1 MLRFRMLPLPLVLLG
16 VLACES
22 GPPANKNAKATSK
35 QAPAPPQAKQ
45 ASPPPV
51 QPEIK
56 PTPPPPVEPAL
67 EPQGAVP
74 PPVEP
79 TAVVPPPVEPAPTEP
94 APTPSPS
101 GWTPPQGLTDI
112 RSDAAIPPGTPAANA
127 TAYKK
132 LPVAKGDGPPVGG
145 IGANGIH
152 FDVLEVGRGWE
163 KSKCADLTNTFTV
176 PTDPQVNICM
186 RIVHPRGATEEL
198 TVEWEKNG
206 GSGTRRSKVTVKDMH
221 AYLTRSYL
229 PIKEG
234 YQGDWTATIK
244 TADGTVLGKVAFKV
258 Q

>member
-1 MLRFRMLPLPLVLLG
+1 MVSLSVILLG
-16 VLACES
+16 VLACDS
-22 GPPANKNAKATSK
+22 GPPANKSAKAPAK
-35 QAPAPPQAKQ
+35 QAAAPAQAKQ
-45 ASPPPV
+45 
-51 QPEIK
+51 PE
-56 PTPPPPVEPAL
+56 PPPPDIQPT
-67 EPQGAVP
+67 P

-79 TAVVPPPVEPAPTEP
+79 TAVEPPPVEPLPVDPAPTEP
-94 APTPSPS
+94 APTEPNPS

-127 TAYKK
+127 KAYKK

-145 IGANGIH
+145 IGVNGIH

-163 KSKCADLTNTFTV
+163 KSKCTDLTTAFTV
-176 PTDPQVNICM
+176 PSDAQVNICM
-186 RIVHPRGATEEL
+186 RIVHERGTTEEL

-206 GSGTRRSKVTVKDMH
+206 GAGTRRSKVNVKDMH

>member
-1 MLRFRMLPLPLVLLG
+1 M
-16 VLACES
+16 LACES
-22 GPPANKNAKATSK
+22 GPPANKAAKATGR
-35 QAPAPPQAKQ
+35 QPATPAQAKQ
-45 ASPPPV
+45 ANPPPV
-51 QPEIK
+51 QP
-56 PTPPPPVEPAL
+56 PPV
-67 EPQGAVP
+67 Q
-74 PPVEP
+74 P

-94 APTPSPS
+94 APTEPAPTEPLPVEPTPTPSPS

-112 RSDAAIPPGTPAANA
+112 RSDAAIPPGTAAANA

-145 IGANGIH
+145 IGVNGIH

-163 KSKCADLTNTFTV
+163 KSKCTDLTTTFTV
-176 PTDPQVNICM
+176 PSDLQVNICM
-186 RIVHPRGATEEL
+186 RIVHPRGVTEEL

-206 GSGTRRSKVTVKDMH
+206 GAGTRRSKVTVKDMH

>member
-1 MLRFRMLPLPLVLLG
+1 MLPLSLILLG
-16 VLACES
+16 MLACDS
-22 GPPANKNAKATSK
+22 GAPPSKNAKAPAK
-35 QAPAPPQAKQ
+35 QSPAPLQAKQ
-45 ASPPPV
+45 ANPPPV
-51 QPEIK
+51 KPEVA
-56 PTPPPPVEPAL
+56 PT
-67 EPQGAVP
+67 QP

-79 TAVVPPPVEPAPTEP
+79 TTVAPVEPAPVEATPTELAPTEPAPTEP
-94 APTPSPS
+94 APAEPAPTNPS

-112 RSDAAIPPGTPAANA
+112 RSDAAIPPGTAAANA
-127 TAYKK
+127 SAYKK
-132 LPVAKGDGPPVGG
+132 LPVAKGDGPPVGA

-163 KSKCADLTNTFTV
+163 KSKCTDLTTSFTV
-176 PTDPQVNICM
+176 PGDPQVNICM
-186 RIVHPRGATEEL
+186 RIVHPRGVTEEL

-244 TADGTVLGKVAFKV
+244 TADGTVLGKVAFTVK
-258 Q
+258 

>member
-1 MLRFRMLPLPLVLLG
+1 MVPLSLILLG
-16 VLACES
+16 ALACDS
-22 GPPANKNAKATSK
+22 GAPANKNAKATSK
-35 QAPAPPQAKQ
+35 QAPVPPQAKQ
-45 ASPPPV
+45 PEPPPV
-51 QPEIK
+51 QPEIQ
-56 PTPPPPVEPAL
+56 PTQPAVEPA
-67 EPQGAVP
+67 
-74 PPVEP
+74 PVEAAPVEAAP
-79 TAVVPPPVEPAPTEP
+79 TELAPVEPAPTEP
-94 APTPSPS
+94 SPT
-101 GWTPPQGLTDI
+101 GWTPPQNLTDI
-112 RSDAAIPPGTPAANA
+112 RSDAAIPPGTAAANA
-127 TAYKK
+127 AAYKK

-163 KSKCADLTNTFTV
+163 KSRCTGLTSDFAVPNDL
-176 PTDPQVNICM
+176 QVNICM
-186 RIVHPRGATEEL
+186 RIVHPRGETEEL

-206 GSGTRRSKVTVKDMH
+206 GAGTRRSKVTVKDMH

>member
-1 MLRFRMLPLPLVLLG
+1 M
-16 VLACES
+16 LACES
-22 GPPANKNAKATSK
+22 GPPANKAAKATGR
-35 QAPAPPQAKQ
+35 QPATPAQAKQ

-51 QPEIK
+51 QP
-56 PTPPPPVEPAL
+56 PPV
-67 EPQGAVP
+67 Q
-74 PPVEP
+74 P

-94 APTPSPS
+94 APTEPAPTEPAPTEPLPVEPTPTPSPS

-112 RSDAAIPPGTPAANA
+112 RSDAAIPPGTAAANA

-145 IGANGIH
+145 IGVNGIH

-163 KSKCADLTNTFTV
+163 KSKCTDLTTTFTV
-176 PTDPQVNICM
+176 PSDLQVNICM
-186 RIVHPRGATEEL
+186 RIVHPRGVTEEL

-206 GSGTRRSKVTVKDMH
+206 GAGTRRSKVTVKDMH

>member
-1 MLRFRMLPLPLVLLG
+1 MFRFRMLPLSLILLG
-16 VLACES
+16 VLACDS
-22 GPPANKNAKATSK
+22 GPPANKNAKATGK
-35 QAPAPPQAKQ
+35 PPAPVQAKQ

-51 QPEIK
+51 QPEVK
-56 PTPPPPVEPAL
+56 PT
-67 EPQGAVP
+67 P

-79 TAVVPPPVEPAPTEP
+79 TAVVEPPPVEPTAVVEPPPVEPAPTEP

-176 PTDPQVNICM
+176 PTDLQVNICL
-186 RIVHPRGATEEL
+186 RVVHPRGATEEL

>member
-1 MLRFRMLPLPLVLLG
+1 MLSLSLIVVGM
-16 VLACES
+16 LACDS
-22 GPPANKNAKATSK
+22 GAPANKKA
-35 QAPAPPQAKQ
+35 QATGRQPATPPQAKQ
-45 ASPPPV
+45 PDPPPV

-56 PTPPPPVEPAL
+56 P
-67 EPQGAVP
+67 PQP

-79 TAVVPPPVEPAPTEP
+79 TAVEPTPVEPTPVEPAIEPAPVEPAPTEP

-127 TAYKK
+127 AAYKK
-132 LPVAKGDGPPVGG
+132 LAVAKGDGPPVGG

-163 KSKCADLTNTFTV
+163 KSRCTDLTNTFTV
-176 PTDPQVNICM
+176 PSDPQVNICL
-186 RIVHPRGATEEL
+186 RVVHERGATEEL
-198 TVEWEKNG
+198 TVEWQK
-206 GSGTRRSKVTVKDMH
+206 SGAASTRRSKVTVKDMH